1 MTTNALTWGDAS
13 GAQFLKKD
21 DIIPGGQVV
30 TIAKFEMT
38 DIEDRDVGT
47 KQRMCVHF
55 QELDK
60 PLVLNST
67 NAQALKLFT
76 CAEMPF
82 DAIGKKVEIYVDPS
96 VSFGGQ
102 IIGGIRFRP
111 ASEVAA

>member
-1 MTTNALTWGDAS
+1 MNNEALTWGDAS
-13 GAQFLKKD
+13 GALFLKKD

-30 TIAKFEMT
+30 TIERFET
-38 DIEDRDVGT
+38 TEIDDRDGGT
-47 KQRMCVHF
+47 KQKMCVWF

-76 CAEMPF
+76 GAEMPLE
-82 DAIGKKVEIYVDPS
+82 AIGKKVEMYVDPS

>member
-1 MTTNALTWGDAS
+1 MTNDSLTWGDAS

-30 TIAKFEMT
+30 TIARFEMT
-38 DIEDRDVGT
+38 DIDERDGGT
-47 KQRMCVHF
+47 KQKVCVHF

-76 CAEMPF
+76 AAEMPL
-82 DAIGKKVEIYVDPS
+82 DAIGKKVEMYVDPS

-102 IIGGIRFRP
+102 IMGGIRFRQ
-111 ASEVAA
+111 ATEFAA

>member
-1 MTTNALTWGDAS
+1 MTNNALTWGDAS

-38 DIEDRDVGT
+38 DIEDRDGGL
-47 KQRMCVHF
+47 KQKVCVHF
-55 QELDK
+55 EGVDK

-67 NAQALKLFT
+67 NANALKLFT
-76 CAEMPF
+76 GAEMPL
-82 DAIGKKVEIYVDPS
+82 DAIGKKIEMYVDPS

-102 IIGGIRFRP
+102 IMGGIRFRP